1 MWFLSDKTILLG
13 NCPRRV
19 FGRAKNPRRHLRTP
33 RVMSRKNGEE
43 RMYVFPVDCIQL
55 FRQRLSHESV
65 KAYAT
70 MPIGIMGS
78 KSLALLD

>member
-1 MWFLSDKTILLG
+1 MISSAFDSAEFVRL
-13 NCPRRV
+13 N
-19 FGRAKNPRRHLRTP
+19 
-33 RVMSRKNGEE
+33 
-43 RMYVFPVDCIQL
+43 IQL

-78 KSLALLD
+78 KSLALFD

>member
-1 MWFLSDKTILLG
+1 MKLSRND
-13 NCPRRV
+13 
-19 FGRAKNPRRHLRTP
+19 F
-33 RVMSRKNGEE
+33 M
-43 RMYVFPVDCIQL
+43 IQL
-55 FRQRLSHESV
+55 FRQKLSNKSV